1 MIHCFNFVGTD
12 LSECLIDTTVSA
24 TQNEKYREEEIIE
37 KMTHVEEIEDAD
49 SVLEKYHHQEKFLKK
64 NEEKKDYIE
73 VQQSIILTQEER
85 KIMWNEYKNYV
96 DQTVFNELQFATL
109 CR

>member
-1 MIHCFNFVGTD
+1 M
-12 LSECLIDTTVSA
+12 VSA
-24 TQNEKYREEEIIE
+24 TQKEKNREEEITE
-37 KMTHVEEIEDAD
+37 KMTHVEEIEEAN
-49 SVLEKYHHQEKFLKK
+49 SVLEKEHHKKKMILKK

-73 VQQSIILTQEER
+73 VQQSTILTQEKR